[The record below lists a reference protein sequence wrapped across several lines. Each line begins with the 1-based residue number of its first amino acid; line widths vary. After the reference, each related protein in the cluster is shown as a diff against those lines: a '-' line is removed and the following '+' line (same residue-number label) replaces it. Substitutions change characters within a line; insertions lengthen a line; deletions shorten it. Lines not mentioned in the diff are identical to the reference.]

1 MRKCVVLL
9 LLGTLPLPACDDDK
23 GPVRVV
29 PPTAPTATAV
39 ATTTSPPQAT
49 PTDTS
54 PPSPTLTPTP
64 SGPRAQAR
72 QIIDPADLIG
82 GPLAVGRV
90 GDFLLANDEIRVII
104 RKPGRDFSF
113 LLTYGG
119 NIVDADLARAPGEP
133 GRDNLGGMTPLINI
147 ASTVNVQEVS
157 VVNDGED
164 GEPAIIRSTGVD
176 DLFDA
181 IDPTNAIRG
190 LGAGEIPES
199 AQDKDIPVEVMTE
212 YSLAPGD
219 NVVRIETTIKN
230 LGDETLNLY
239 VGDYINPSGEL
250 DVFTAESGYGE
261 ALILPRMPFVAY
273 TGVGA
278 ATGVSYGIVPAGPA
292 SAFNQSGFIA
302 YLLDQNLFDVLLAG
316 APGAFT
322 VLAGDTNSFVR
333 HFVVG
338 DGDPGS
344 IADARNK
351 INGFAVGTLQG
362 RVTAGGEPAEG
373 AVVTVV
379 RRPGR
384 GGAEFNVIDSF
395 YTDEAGR
402 YAGTVPPGNY
412 LVMASLEGHPYDS
425 GTDRPAEHPVSIQEG
440 AETVQDITLPNT
452 GWLRV
457 TVSDENE
464 QPVPAKVTVV
474 GFDPSPDPMNFAT
487 FAILDVEAFIFG
499 SPVENAGTLLFGV
512 TDVHF
517 LGPSGQLTPAPLE
530 PGEYEVVVTHG
541 PEYSAHRQ
549 RVTVTAGET
558 VGVDARVVRVVDS
571 TGFVSADYHVHLI
584 NSLDS
589 NVTREQRILTMLA
602 EGVDYFAATDH
613 DFLTD
618 LQADIEALGATQLLS
633 TVVGSETTTFN
644 IGHFNLWPLEIDP
657 DSITGGVLDWGR
669 AGVPAGMDY
678 PSLGSYELSP
688 TEIMAQRPDGVV
700 QVNHINDETLGYFHL
715 AGIDTA
721 LVPPQSFTDPT
732 KIRQEPSITNLYD
745 DRFTAL
751 ELWVGDS
758 RDQTALLLDANLGD
772 WFNLLNQGLV
782 RTAIGNSD
790 THATAV
796 VQAGGPRNFV
806 ASSTDAPADLDDD
819 ELAANVNAGRVVASN
834 APFVR
839 FTLEGDEDAVAGLEL
854 GKPLLVPA
862 TGGQAKIRVNVQS
875 PEWAAFDT
883 IDVYANATATEED
896 DENLHGVQVPRYKA
910 VPTLSLVAGQ
920 DFEVNRAEIDPQ
932 SGAARLEADVE
943 VPLSVTADTWVVVV
957 VRGTDDVSRPMW
969 PMNPKDLDESGNETL
984 DDLTDGNLGE
994 EGNLAL
1000 AFTSRRQRP
1009 VRRAAGKR

>member
-1 MRKCVVLL
+1 V
-9 LLGTLPLPACDDDK
+9 
-23 GPVRVV
+23 
-29 PPTAPTATAV
+29 ATA
-39 ATTTSPPQAT
+39 TSPPQAT

-64 SGPRAQAR
+64 SGPRAQAH

-157 VVNDGED
+157 VVNDGEN
-164 GEPAIIRSTGVD
+164 GEPAVIRSTGVD

-199 AQDKDIPVEVMTE
+199 ARDKDIPVEVTTD

-219 NVVRIETTIKN
+219 NVVRIETTIEN
-230 LGDETLNLY
+230 LGDETLGLY

-273 TGVGA
+273 TGLGA
-278 ATGVSYGIVPAGPA
+278 ATGLSYGLVPSGTA
-292 SAFNQSGFIA
+292 SAFNQSGFMA
-302 YLLDQNLFDVLLAG
+302 YLHEQNLLNVLLTG
-316 APGAFT
+316 EEPVFKVPPQG
-322 VLAGDTNSFVR
+322 TNSFVR
-333 HFVVG
+333 YFVVG

-344 IADARNK
+344 IADARNR
-351 INGFAVGTLQG
+351 INESAVGTLRG
-362 RVTAGGEPAEG
+362 EVTAGGEPAEG

-395 YTDEAGR
+395 YTDAAGR
-402 YAGTVPPGNY
+402 YAGTVAPGNY
-412 LVMASLEGHPYDS
+412 QVMASQEGHPYDS
-425 GTDRPAEHPVSIQEG
+425 GTDVPDEYSVSIDEG
-440 AETVQDITLPNT
+440 AETVQDIALPAT

-457 TVSDENE
+457 AVNDENE

-474 GFDPSPDPMNFAT
+474 GFDPSPDPMNFST
-487 FAILDVEAFIFG
+487 VVILDVEAFIFG
-499 SPVENAGTLLFGV
+499 SPVREAGEVLFGV

-517 LGPSGQLTPAPLE
+517 IGPSGQLDPVPLE

-549 RVTVTAGET
+549 RITVPAGET
-558 VGVDARVVRVVDS
+558 VSVDARVTRVVD
-571 TGFVSADYHVHLI
+571 TGGFVSADYHVHLI

-589 NVTREQRILTMLA
+589 NITREQRILTMLA

-618 LQADIEALGATQLLS
+618 LTADIEALGGTELLS
-633 TVVGSETTTFN
+633 TVVGAETTTFN

-657 DSITGGVLDWGR
+657 DSITGGTLDWGR
-669 AGVPAGMDY
+669 AGVPPGMDY
-678 PSLGSYELSP
+678 PSLGSFELTP
-688 TEIMAQRPDGVV
+688 GEILTSHPDGVV
-700 QVNHINDETLGYFHL
+700 QVNHINDDTLGYFQL
-715 AGIDTA
+715 AGIDTG

-732 KIRQEPSITNLYD
+732 NIRQEPSITNLYD

-772 WFNLLNQGLV
+772 WFNLLNQGV
-782 RTAIGNSD
+782 ARTGIGNSD
-790 THATAV
+790 THTTAA

-806 ASSTDAPADLDDD
+806 ASSTDAPADLNHD
-819 ELAANVNAGRVVASN
+819 ELASTVNAGRVIGTN

-839 FTLEGDEDAVAGLEL
+839 FTVEGDDGAVAGLEL
-854 GKPLLVPA
+854 GKPLLVAA
-862 TGGQAKIRVNVQS
+862 TGGQATIHVNVQS
-875 PEWAAFDT
+875 PEWAEFDT
-883 IDVYANATATEED
+883 IDVYANAVPEAKE
-896 DENLHGVQVPRYKA
+896 DENLHGVEVPRYKA

-920 DFEVNRAEIDPQ
+920 DFDVNRVEVDPQ
-932 SGAARLEADVE
+932 SGAARLEADVD
-943 VPLSVTADTWVVVV
+943 VPLALATDAWVIVV
-957 VRGTDDVSRPMW
+957 VRGTDAVSRPMW
-969 PMNPKDLDESGNETL
+969 PMNPKDLDESANDTL
-984 DDLTDGNLGE
+984 DDLTDGNVGE

-1000 AFTSRRQRP
+1000 AFTNPLFVDVDGNGRFDAPLGNGS
-1009 VRRAAGKR
+1009 